1 MTPRQRKEKNMKKKW
16 YAIPLSA
23 ALCLSMMLATGS
35 SSAADASTKA
45 DRARACYSAFLN
57 RKLVAS
63 SYNRYGYDIVDI
75 NGDQVPELLLSQ
87 MIGGKSYMYTYDV
100 SVDKVKK
107 LKGSTLGKA
116 APGMYYSVKK
126 HQVCF
131 IQADTG
137 GGSYTIWQYKGKKL
151 KKKMKLKY
159 YNGKFRTRGYTCNGK
174 SISFKKGNKKIQK
187 ILRTFQSV
195 RNTNF

>member
-1 MTPRQRKEKNMKKKW
+1 MKKKW
-16 YAIPLSA
+16 YVIPLSA
-23 ALCLSMMLATGS
+23 ALCLSMMPAAGS

-100 SVDKVKK
+100 SGDKVKK

-126 HQVCF
+126 H
-131 IQADTG
+131 
-137 GGSYTIWQYKGKKL
+137 
-151 KKKMKLKY
+151 
-159 YNGKFRTRGYTCNGK
+159 
-174 SISFKKGNKKIQK
+174 
-187 ILRTFQSV
+187 
-195 RNTNF
+195 